1 MSGIQDNFARGRVDE
16 TVNVLHGM
24 VSRARR
30 EMKIRTT
37 KFKEW
42 DYWYEEQCKA
52 KKRKVKRAMKEYKK
66 GDGKNCRSGYRSCIM
81 EY

>member
-1 MSGIQDNFARGRVDE
+1 MCGIHDIFARGRIDE
-16 TVNVLHGM
+16 TTKVLHGM

-42 DYWYEEQCKA
+42 DCWYDETWKA
-52 KKRKVKRAMKEYKK
+52 KKREVKRVMKEYKMGDDGTERVQK
-66 GDGKNCRSGYRSCIM
+66 GKW
-81 EY
+81 